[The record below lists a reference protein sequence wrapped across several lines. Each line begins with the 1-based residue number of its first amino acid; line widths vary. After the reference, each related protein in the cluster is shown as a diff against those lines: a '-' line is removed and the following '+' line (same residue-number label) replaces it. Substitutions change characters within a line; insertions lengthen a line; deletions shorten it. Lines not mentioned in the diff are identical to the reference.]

1 MPKPKEKSTSTLSPV
16 ANALIAKASA
26 WRIEADQAENKQ
38 ERRTYSDALR
48 ECADDIEEFARS

>member
-1 MPKPKEKSTSTLSPV
+1 MPKPRTDKSVNLSPV

-26 WRIEADQAENKQ
+26 WRIEADAAEQKS

-48 ECADDIEEFARS
+48 ECADDLEEFARS